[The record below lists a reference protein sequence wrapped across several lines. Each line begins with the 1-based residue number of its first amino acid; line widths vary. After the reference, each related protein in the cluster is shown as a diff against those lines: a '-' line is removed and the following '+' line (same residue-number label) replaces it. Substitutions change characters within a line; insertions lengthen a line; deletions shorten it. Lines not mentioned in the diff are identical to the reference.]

1 MALSYGIL
9 DEEYWSINR
18 KVSIEVFLRAHGWIN
33 QTKSCRSIM
42 IEIPLSEMR
51 QMRTYKLLAMPD

>member
-42 IEIPLSEMR
+42 IEIPLSEFDETNENL
-51 QMRTYKLLAMPD
+51 QDF